1 MSIAIP
7 PGRTIYEQLQNKGIT
22 YKEFGSSMEMTEDEI
37 KKLLNGELSITP
49 DIAVRLEKV
58 LSIPSKFWVNLEFI
72 YTEKKIKETERR
84 DRKGVLCKEC
94 AKKKHIESGYKRRKK

>member
-58 LSIPSKFWVNLEFI
+58 LSIPSKFWVKLEGI
-72 YTEKKIKETERR
+72 YREKLKNK
-84 DRKGVLCKEC
+84 
-94 AKKKHIESGYKRRKK
+94 